1 MLSPF
6 SFATESELDHI
17 TGLVNALRQARAETQ
32 RVREALVMTEDKLR
46 DVPWARARDVD
57 AAAGRALGESVA
69 ATAVV
74 ERPQIDVAELSA
86 QKEGLQ
92 QRLAATDEREKLAQ
106 STLRSGIHDL
116 LYQCAQRAGEKY
128 AQLAVE
134 LGQYWQL
141 IYALE
146 TMIGSLQRPVAPL
159 NGWMSLKIPASEYI
173 EAHKR
178 ELRYE
183 WHAPVLASSDR
194 FGTVPQKLSWEIADE
209 GRRLFGEWPL

>member
-17 TGLVNALRQARAETQ
+17 TTLVNALRQARAETQ
-32 RVREALVMTEDKLR
+32 RVREALAITEDKLR
-46 DVPWARARDVD
+46 DAPWARARNLE
-57 AAAGRALGESVA
+57 AAAARALGESVA
-69 ATAVV
+69 TPAVA
-74 ERPQIDVAELSA
+74 EQPQIDVAELRA

-92 QRLAATDEREKLAQ
+92 QRLASADEREKLAQ

-116 LYQCAQRAGEKY
+116 LYQCAQRAGERY
-128 AQLAVE
+128 AQLAAE
-134 LGQYWQL
+134 LGQHWQL
-141 IYALE
+141 IYAME
-146 TMIGSLQRPVAPL
+146 TVIGSLQRPVAPL
-159 NGWMSLKIPASEYI
+159 TGWMSLQIPASEYI

-183 WHAPVLASSDR
+183 WHASVLASSDR
-194 FGTVPQKLSWEIADE
+194 FAADAQKLSWEVADE

>member
-17 TGLVNALRQARAETQ
+17 TTLVNALRQARAETQ
-32 RVREALVMTEDKLR
+32 RVREALVITEDKLR
-46 DVPWARARDVD
+46 DVPWARARNLE
-57 AAAGRALGESVA
+57 AAAARALGESVV

-92 QRLAATDEREKLAQ
+92 QRLAAADEREKLAQ
-106 STLRSGIHDL
+106 STLRGGIHDL
-116 LYQCAQRAGEKY
+116 LYECAQRAGEKY
-128 AQLAVE
+128 AQLAAE
-134 LGQYWQL
+134 LGQHWQL

-146 TMIGSLQRPVAPL
+146 TAIGSLQRPVAPL
-159 NGWMSLKIPASEYI
+159 AGWMSLKIPASEYI
-173 EAHKR
+173 ESHKR
-178 ELRYE
+178 ELRHE

-194 FGTVPQKLSWEIADE
+194 LATDPQKLGWEIADE
-209 GRRLFGEWPL
+209 GRRLFGEWPV